1 MILSGIV
8 LSIIGTVAMAG
19 LLSLSS
25 LVSPNK
31 NTNKVNEPLSVKA
44 SHWIC
49 DNSHKQNDSEALPPD
64 MVKYPD
70 ENNGINSK

>member
-19 LLSLSS
+19 LLSLSA
-25 LVSPNK
+25 LVSPDNK
-31 NTNKVNEPLSVKA
+31 TNKVKEPLSAKA

-49 DNSHKQNDSEALPPD
+49 DNSHKQNDNEVLPQD

-70 ENNGINSK
+70 QNNSIDIK